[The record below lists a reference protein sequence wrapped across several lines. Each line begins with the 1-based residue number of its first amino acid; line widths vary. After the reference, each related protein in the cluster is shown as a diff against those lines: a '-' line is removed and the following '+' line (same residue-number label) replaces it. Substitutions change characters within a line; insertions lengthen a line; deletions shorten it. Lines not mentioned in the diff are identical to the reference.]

1 VLGTILRAGLPMHQG
16 FLDVFDDAENAF
28 LTAFRKHHGSGKFD
42 IEMEYVS
49 CPNLTG
55 KCLVLIDPML
65 ATGASIIKAVEYLS
79 KYGTPTSIHI
89 VSAIAS
95 KEGLNQV
102 HKKLPQAHIWIG
114 DVDEEL
120 TATSYIVPGLG
131 DAGDL
136 SFGEKCQD

>member
-1 VLGTILRAGLPMHQG
+1 MCSSLVAHLAAVAATRVQILYRH
-16 FLDVFDDAENAF
+16 
-28 LTAFRKHHGSGKFD
+28 
-42 IEMEYVS
+42 
-49 CPNLTG
+49 
-55 KCLVLIDPML
+55 L
-65 ATGASIIKAVEYLS
+65 A
-79 KYGTPTSIHI
+79 KYCTHTSIHI